1 MSAEEIPIL
10 FDCEGARLLGIIHS
24 PGRPARQGVLIVV
37 GGPQYRVGSHRQF
50 VLLARA
56 LAEAGIPAMRFD
68 YRGMG
73 DSDGP
78 YRGFEAIGADIAAA
92 IDAFQAHAP
101 GLEEVVLWGLCD
113 AASAIMFYAH
123 RDARVAGL
131 VLLNPW
137 VRTEAGEA
145 KTYLK
150 HYYRARLTDP
160 EFWRKALSGKVS
172 IRDAAGSLLS
182 FARRALRRSGGA
194 GGADEDGRRTAPLP
208 DRMAEGF
215 ARYEGPVLLVMSGND
230 LTAREFEEAAKASA
244 RWRALLA
251 RPGVARFDLPE
262 ADHTFSRKEW
272 REELM
277 RRTVEWCLEV
287 NRGHPASTVEMSGRG
302 DGGEETDP
310 QLDGG
315 MHPRMRA
322 GRI

>member
-1 MSAEEIPIL
+1 VSAEEIPIV
-10 FDCEGARLLGIIHS
+10 FDCEGARLLGIIHR
-24 PGRPARQGVLIVV
+24 PGRPARRGVLIVV

-101 GLEEVVLWGLCD
+101 GLHEVVLWGLCD

-172 IRDAAGSLLS
+172 VRDAAGSLLS
-182 FARRALRRSGGA
+182 FARRALGRGGGA
-194 GGADEDGRRTAPLP
+194 GGGREDAGKAPLP

-230 LTAREFEEAAKASA
+230 LTAREFEEATKASA
-244 RWRALLA
+244 RWRELLA

-277 RRTVEWCLEV
+277 RRTVEWCTEIK
-287 NRGHPASTVEMSGRG
+287 RGGSASTAEISGRNG
-302 DGGEETDP
+302 RLEETR
-310 QLDGG
+310 QREGG
-315 MHPRMRA
+315 THRRVRA